1 MLFSSV
7 PFVIDTSREHFEN
20 ERCRLIRVSGLPLKN
35 SWHSQKEAQL
45 ENAALNKFVVTEVC
59 LEMGAKPSSISDL
72 QHNPV
77 LQKFTG
83 DTAIGEEEEFWEDI
97 LAFSFQAPY
106 NR

>member
-1 MLFSSV
+1 MLCANQ
-7 PFVIDTSREHFEN
+7 D
-20 ERCRLIRVSGLPLKN
+20 LVS
-35 SWHSQKEAQL
+35 
-45 ENAALNKFVVTEVC
+45 
-59 LEMGAKPSSISDL
+59 MGAKPSSISDL

>member
-1 MLFSSV
+1 
-7 PFVIDTSREHFEN
+7 
-20 ERCRLIRVSGLPLKN
+20 
-35 SWHSQKEAQL
+35 
-45 ENAALNKFVVTEVC
+45 
-59 LEMGAKPSSISDL
+59 MGAKPSSISDL

>member
-1 MLFSSV
+1 MLDQRITFKEFVALAKRSSK
-7 PFVIDTSREHFEN
+7 RK
-20 ERCRLIRVSGLPLKN
+20 CRFILRDIL
-35 SWHSQKEAQL
+35 
-45 ENAALNKFVVTEVC
+45 TEVW

-72 QHNPV
+72 QHNTV

-83 DTAIGEEEEFWEDI
+83 DTAIGKEEEFWEDI

>member
-1 MLFSSV
+1 MPCQRITFEELGR
-7 PFVIDTSREHFEN
+7 IRGTREKKLKT
-20 ERCRLIRVSGLPLKN
+20 RKCRFILCANQDLVS
-35 SWHSQKEAQL
+35 
-45 ENAALNKFVVTEVC
+45 
-59 LEMGAKPSSISDL
+59 MGAKPSSISDL